1 MRKAIYSNIYI
12 PEPNILWFN
21 TKFRPFSGCSWT
33 KRPTNHAALDHD
45 FYVQGLKKYTYSDK
59 LVEIYTS
66 IDAEYNKDSNDI
78 NFRSRKLLW
87 THFITH
93 KPIALLFSVVNAS
106 GEHQRLQ
113 LM

>member
-1 MRKAIYSNIYI
+1 MESHFFGSR
-12 PEPNILWFN
+12 
-21 TKFRPFSGCSWT
+21 T

-78 NFRSRKLLW
+78 NFRSRKLL
-87 THFITH
+87 
-93 KPIALLFSVVNAS
+93 
-106 GEHQRLQ
+106 
-113 LM
+113 